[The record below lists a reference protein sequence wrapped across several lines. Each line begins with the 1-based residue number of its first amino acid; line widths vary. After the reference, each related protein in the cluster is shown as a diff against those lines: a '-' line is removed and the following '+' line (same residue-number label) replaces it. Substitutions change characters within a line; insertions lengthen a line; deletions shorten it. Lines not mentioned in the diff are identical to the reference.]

1 MYNKKNPVILAE
13 SDFRVIKQYV
23 ENLRL
28 GVPNSEM
35 SLTHELNRAK
45 VVQEEKLSPDT
56 VRLNSK
62 VRVKEAESKRVL
74 DFTIVMPD
82 RADIKENRISVLT
95 PMGSAL
101 IGLKKG
107 DKLEWK
113 MPAGMKKLEILEVS
127 WAD

>member
-13 SDFRVIKQYV
+13 GDFRILKQYI

-28 GVPNSEM
+28 GVSNNEM

-45 VVQEEKLSPDT
+45 VVADKAISPDI
-56 VRLNSK
+56 VRLNSQVK
-62 VRVKEAESKRVL
+62 VKEADSDRVL
-74 DFTIVMPD
+74 NFTIVMPD
-82 RADIKENRISVLT
+82 LADIKENKISVLT

-101 IGLKKG
+101 IGLRKG
-107 DKLEWK
+107 NKLEWK

-127 WAD
+127 